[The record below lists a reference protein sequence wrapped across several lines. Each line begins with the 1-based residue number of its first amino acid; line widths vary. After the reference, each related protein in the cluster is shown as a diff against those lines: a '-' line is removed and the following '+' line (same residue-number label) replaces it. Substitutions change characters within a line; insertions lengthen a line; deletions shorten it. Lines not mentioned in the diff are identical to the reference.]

1 MEKAPRF
8 IEALGR
14 AWLWPE
20 ADEKCHKVVFD
31 WSKDLEVA
39 YKHCRAFDFAVQ
51 AGGNMGVWPWLLAK
65 KFKGVLTFEPDP
77 VCFEC
82 LEYNTRGLDN
92 VTAYR
97 MGLME
102 DTTFCTLKNDTPN
115 NLGAQYLQ
123 AGGGDIMAT
132 SIDAQMLDACDLIYL
147 DIEGAEMSA
156 LKGAVETISLFKPV
170 IVVEDKKLSERFGYA
185 KGDIENWLAMEFGYK
200 VVARP
205 HRDVV
210 LACG

>member
-82 LEYNTRGLDN
+82 LKANTAGLDN
-92 VTAYR
+92 VVAYNAA
-97 MGLME
+97 LLS
-102 DTTFCTLKNDTPN
+102 TFTNCELANDTPN
-115 NLGAQYLQ
+115 NLGAQYVVPGSGNIQ
-123 AGGGDIMAT
+123 AFT
-132 SIDAQMLDACDLIYL
+132 IDALFLDACDLIYL
-147 DIEGAEMSA
+147 DIEGAELDA
-156 LKGAVETISLFKPV
+156 LHGAVETISLFRPV
-170 IVVEDKKLSERFGYA
+170 IVVEDKNLSARFGSA
-185 KGDIENWLAMEFGYK
+185 KGDIEKWLAAEFGYS

-210 LACG
+210 MACK